1 MASRQHDSTIRKVK
15 LHLARWPD
23 PHGDGT
29 LRERD
34 AIADLRLDDQGHLT
48 FRFRPSRPHC
58 GCCVLDLIELRTT
71 LEAQPKVMSVTITV
85 EDVPD
90 AARWSRAINGRLG

>member
-1 MASRQHDSTIRKVK
+1 MI
-15 LHLARWPD
+15 
-23 PHGDGT
+23 
-29 LRERD
+29 E
-34 AIADLRLDDQGHLT
+34 GHLT

-90 AARWSRAINGRLG
+90 AALVTRHQRSPRLKRRRDDARPIALQGD